1 MLLGHSHGTKAFSMR
16 NVFSRA
22 HVQIFRETS
31 KLTLRDCFRN
41 RKLYFRFLL
50 ILIVAEVAPVI
61 RQSNP
66 QDNRW
71 RSSLRRHDPELQPT
85 LPSINSNSSSVNSIA
100 YATESKKLRS
110 SAMKSAFRK
119 SRSVER
125 MRAMRKLST
134 SKMPKEP
141 KKSSSEEGNSDDQE
155 NSLEENSNTNSSTSP
170 KQLRKSPMKKLSGGK
185 QKIFNSIGY
194 EMGLV
199 DTIEKDILQKNPK
212 TSWTNIAGLAE
223 AKSILQ
229 EAVVLPIIMPDFFK
243 GIRRPWKGI
252 LLVGPP
258 GGERVVL
265 FSMKPCSKIHCTGGK
280 TMLAKAVA
288 TECNTTFFNVSS
300 STLTSKYRGDSEK
313 LVRLLFEMA
322 RFHAPSTI
330 FIDEIDSLCSAGRE
344 ESEHEASRRF
354 KAEVSFRAIESFESI
369 TRTFF

>member
-1 MLLGHSHGTKAFSMR
+1 M
-16 NVFSRA
+16 
-22 HVQIFRETS
+22 
-31 KLTLRDCFRN
+31 
-41 RKLYFRFLL
+41 

-85 LPSINSNSSSVNSIA
+85 LPSINGNSSSVNSIA

-134 SKMPKEP
+134 SKIPKEP

-194 EMGLV
+194 EMSLV

-258 GGERVVL
+258 GGKNGL
-265 FSMKPCSKIHCTGGK
+265 FLMKVC
-280 TMLAKAVA
+280 
-288 TECNTTFFNVSS
+288 
-300 STLTSKYRGDSEK
+300 
-313 LVRLLFEMA
+313 
-322 RFHAPSTI
+322 
-330 FIDEIDSLCSAGRE
+330 
-344 ESEHEASRRF
+344 
-354 KAEVSFRAIESFESI
+354 
-369 TRTFF
+369 

>member
-1 MLLGHSHGTKAFSMR
+1 
-16 NVFSRA
+16 
-22 HVQIFRETS
+22 
-31 KLTLRDCFRN
+31 
-41 RKLYFRFLL
+41 
-50 ILIVAEVAPVI
+50 
-61 RQSNP
+61 
-66 QDNRW
+66 
-71 RSSLRRHDPELQPT
+71 
-85 LPSINSNSSSVNSIA
+85 
-100 YATESKKLRS
+100 
-110 SAMKSAFRK
+110 
-119 SRSVER
+119 
-125 MRAMRKLST
+125 MRKLST

-258 GGERVVL
+258 GGR
-265 FSMKPCSKIHCTGGK
+265 FH
-280 TMLAKAVA
+280 
-288 TECNTTFFNVSS
+288 FNFY
-300 STLTSKYRGDSEK
+300 STLLKN
-313 LVRLLFEMA
+313 LFH
-322 RFHAPSTI
+322 RWQ
-330 FIDEIDSLCSAGRE
+330 DDVG
-344 ESEHEASRRF
+344 
-354 KAEVSFRAIESFESI
+354 
-369 TRTFF
+369 

>member
-1 MLLGHSHGTKAFSMR
+1 
-16 NVFSRA
+16 
-22 HVQIFRETS
+22 
-31 KLTLRDCFRN
+31 
-41 RKLYFRFLL
+41 
-50 ILIVAEVAPVI
+50 
-61 RQSNP
+61 
-66 QDNRW
+66 
-71 RSSLRRHDPELQPT
+71 
-85 LPSINSNSSSVNSIA
+85 
-100 YATESKKLRS
+100 
-110 SAMKSAFRK
+110 
-119 SRSVER
+119 

-134 SKMPKEP
+134 AKMTKDP

-155 NSLEENSNTNSSTSP
+155 NSIEENSNTNSSTSP
-170 KQLRKSPMKKLSGGK
+170 KQLRKSPVKKMSGK
-185 QKIFNSIGY
+185 QKIFNTIGY

-199 DTIEKDILQKNPK
+199 DTIEKDILQKHPK
-212 TSWTNIAGLAE
+212 IQWSNIAGLPE
-223 AKSILQ
+223 AKAILQ

-258 GGERVVL
+258 G
-265 FSMKPCSKIHCTGGK
+265 GGK

-344 ESEHEASRRF
+344 DSEHEASRRF
-354 KAEVSFRAIESFESI
+354 KAEVSEIDNIKAKFRY
-369 TRTFF
+369 

>member
-1 MLLGHSHGTKAFSMR
+1 M
-16 NVFSRA
+16 
-22 HVQIFRETS
+22 
-31 KLTLRDCFRN
+31 
-41 RKLYFRFLL
+41 
-50 ILIVAEVAPVI
+50 
-61 RQSNP
+61 
-66 QDNRW
+66 
-71 RSSLRRHDPELQPT
+71 
-85 LPSINSNSSSVNSIA
+85 
-100 YATESKKLRS
+100 RS

-134 SKMPKEP
+134 SKIPKEP

-155 NSLEENSNTNSSTSP
+155 NSIEENSNTNSSTSP
-170 KQLRKSPMKKLSGGK
+170 KQLRKSPMKKLSGK
-185 QKIFNSIGY
+185 QKHFNTIGY

-199 DTIEKDILQKNPK
+199 DTIEKDILQKHQK
-212 TSWTNIAGLAE
+212 IQWSSIAGLAD
-223 AKSILQ
+223 AKAILQ

-258 GGERVVL
+258 G
-265 FSMKPCSKIHCTGGK
+265 GGK

-344 ESEHEASRRF
+344 DSEHEASRRF
-354 KAEVSFRAIESFESI
+354 KAEVSEMR
-369 TRTFF
+369 